1 MKAGPLGSHE
11 YLMPALQRVIT
22 RALPA
27 PGARI
32 VDLGCGNGYVASRLR
47 GLGHVVI
54 GVDVSAEA
62 VAVARSAH
70 PAMCFKVASLEDDDL
85 AARIGEGFDCVVSL
99 EVIEHL
105 YRPCRLFEQSRR
117 LLRHGGWLVVS
128 TPYHGYAK
136 NLALSVLSRWDRHFA
151 VGWEGGHIK
160 FFSRRTLTAM
170 AKACRF
176 VPERWI
182 GVGRLPG
189 LWKSMMLVA
198 TRGDE
203 GSDHRQ

>member
-1 MKAGPLGSHE
+1 VRAGPLGSHE

-32 VDLGCGNGYVASRLR
+32 LDLGCGNGYVSSRLR

-54 GVDVSAEA
+54 GVDASAEA
-62 VAVARSAH
+62 VSVAQSAH
-70 PAMCFKVASLEDDDL
+70 PAMCFEVASLEDDDL
-85 AARIGEGFDCVVSL
+85 ATRVGEGFDCVVSL

-117 LLRHGGWLVVS
+117 VLRRGGWLVLS

-136 NLALSVLSRWDRHFA
+136 NLALSVLGRWDRHFA
-151 VGWEGGHIK
+151 VDWEGGHIK

-170 AKACRF
+170 AEAGRF

-203 GSDHRQ
+203 GSGHWQ